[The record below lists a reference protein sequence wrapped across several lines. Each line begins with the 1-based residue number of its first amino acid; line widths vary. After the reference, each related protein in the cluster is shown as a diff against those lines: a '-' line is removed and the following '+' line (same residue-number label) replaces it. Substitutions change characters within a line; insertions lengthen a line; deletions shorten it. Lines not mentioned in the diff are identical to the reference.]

1 VSAEGQ
7 GGSAGWGLEE
17 EGTCSC
23 SSHSMFS
30 GLMSRCR
37 MEKECRYSS
46 PSTESRIQMRIR
58 GSLISSLRVMGA
70 DRSPPAT
77 NSMMRYMLL

>member
-1 VSAEGQ
+1 
-7 GGSAGWGLEE
+7 
-17 EGTCSC
+17 
-23 SSHSMFS
+23 
-30 GLMSRCR
+30 MSRCR